1 MNKDSNIDKRKLVKK
16 RRRKISLV
24 IALSFLIFFNII
36 SYLRNKYH
44 HEVINETKGSGFTLD
59 VGKAKALGNP
69 LPKLWKFK
77 AGDDTRWKNR
87 NTDDSD
93 WSLVNPEFN
102 LDSSYSKEF
111 NGIGW
116 FRVKFRSSL
125 KNQNQIIVLQI
136 EHFGA
141 SEFYLDERLIYS
153 SGIVSADPEKEDGV
167 ISRLPIFIPTADTL
181 EHLLCAR
188 YSNHNYLKYKDRFGA
203 KLAGFSIN
211 NVTTPQGSMLSL
223 FAGEKISFWFIALFV
238 FFLTLAIVHLLLFL
252 FYPIMREN
260 LYYSLFVFLFS
271 SIIFCLYLLIST
283 ENPAV
288 YLSVI
293 RYYLVLLV
301 SFLLSIGLCLYS
313 LFKPTLWKRMMIIQI
328 SISLICLVTSFAE
341 SLKGIAGLFI
351 FANLL
356 FTCIEAVRTVVF
368 AIKRKM
374 MGARIIGTGVLIFF
388 MFIFI
393 LVMEGVIVGTV
404 EYGGEDSTA
413 EYLMILSL
421 LSIISIPISMSIYLA
436 YVFSNTNR
444 SLAVKLEEVEELSA
458 RSIAQEKEKQQIL
471 ADQNLTLEKQ
481 VKERTAEIHEQKK
494 VIEEKNKDIIDSINY
509 AKRIQAA
516 MLPEE
521 SVFNQIFVNSF
532 VIYEPRDIVS
542 GDFYYATEINN
553 KKLIIAADCTGHGVP
568 GALMS
573 MVGCNII
580 NKLAHENGIVDPK
593 LLIESLHVQLRQAL
607 KQDLAGSVNRDG
619 MDVAAVLIDEK
630 KITYAGANRPLIW
643 FKNNNELMEIKPDK
657 TPVGGS
663 HINRIELRNHVLDTD
678 DVKELFLFS
687 DGFAD
692 QFGGPDHTIGGKKLM
707 VSRFKQ
713 WLKEIIE
720 LQSDD
725 QAKFLKSGFDQWRG
739 NNEQVDDVMVIG
751 IKP

>member
-1 MNKDSNIDKRKLVKK
+1 MNKDLHTDKRKLVKR
-16 RRRKISLV
+16 RRRKISII
-24 IALSFLIFFNII
+24 IALCFFIFFNVIN
-36 SYLRNKYH
+36 YLRDNYH
-44 HEVINETKGSGFTLD
+44 AEDQDQNESGFII
-59 VGKAKALGNP
+59 KAGDAHASNNP

-77 AGDDTRWKNR
+77 AGDDSAWIKKDYVD
-87 NTDDSD
+87 TDWEDVRPA
-93 WSLVNPEFN
+93 LH
-102 LDSSYSKEF
+102 LDSADSKSF
-111 NGIGW
+111 KGIGW
-116 FRVKFRSSL
+116 FRVHFKSKEKYSSGVVAL
-125 KNQNQIIVLQI
+125 EI
-136 EHFGA
+136 EHYGA
-141 SEFYLDERLIYS
+141 SEFYLDEKLVYYCGEVS
-153 SGIVSADPEKEDGV
+153 SDPDEEEV
-167 ISRLPIFIPTADTL
+167 AMSRLPVIFAISDTN
-181 EHLLCAR
+181 EHLLSVR
-188 YSNHNYLKYKDRFGA
+188 YSNHQYLKFKERYDVNT
-203 KLAGFSIN
+203 AGFVIKNASD
-211 NVTTPQGSMLSL
+211 PLSSL
-223 FAGEKISFWFIALFV
+223 FNIKANEKINFWFIALFI
-238 FFLTLAIVHLLLFL
+238 FFLTLGIVHLLLFL
-252 FYPIMREN
+252 FYTKMKEN

-271 SIIFCLYLLIST
+271 SIIICLYLLLST
-283 ENPAV
+283 YDPKV
-288 YLSVI
+288 YLIVVTH
-293 RYYLVLLV
+293 YLVLMV
-301 SFLLSIGLCLYS
+301 SFMLSIGLCLYS
-313 LFKPTLWKRMMIIQI
+313 LFKPNLWKKMIIIQI
-328 SISLICLVTSFAE
+328 IISILCLVTSY
-341 SLKGIAGLFI
+341 SSQLKGISGIFI
-351 FANLL
+351 FGNFL
-356 FTCIEAVRTVVF
+356 FTCIEAVRTVIF
-368 AIKRKM
+368 AMRRKM
-374 MGARIIGTGVLIFF
+374 MGANIIGTGVLVFF

-393 LVMEGVIVGTV
+393 LILEGIIVGTV
-404 EYGGEDSTA
+404 KYDGPGDTVEYI
-413 EYLMILSL
+413 MILSL

-471 ADQNLTLEKQ
+471 ADQNFTLEKQ

-521 SVFNQIFVNSF
+521 SVFNQIFANSF

-542 GDFYYATEINN
+542 GDFYYATEIND

-593 LLIESLHVQLRQAL
+593 QLIESLHVQLRQAL

-619 MDVAAVLIDEK
+619 MDVAAVLIEGK

-663 HINRIELRNHVLDTD
+663 HINRIEITDHVLNLD

>member
-1 MNKDSNIDKRKLVKK
+1 VNKDLHTDKRKLVKR
-16 RRRKISLV
+16 RRRKISII
-24 IALSFLIFFNII
+24 IALCFFIFFNVIN
-36 SYLRNKYH
+36 YLRDNYH
-44 HEVINETKGSGFTLD
+44 AEDQDQNESGFII
-59 VGKAKALGNP
+59 KAGDAHASNNP

-77 AGDDTRWKNR
+77 AGDDSAWIKKDYVD
-87 NTDDSD
+87 TDWEDVRPA
-93 WSLVNPEFN
+93 LH
-102 LDSSYSKEF
+102 LDSADSKSF
-111 NGIGW
+111 KGIGW
-116 FRVKFRSSL
+116 FRVHFKSKEKYSSGVVAL
-125 KNQNQIIVLQI
+125 EI
-136 EHFGA
+136 EHYGA
-141 SEFYLDERLIYS
+141 SEFYLDEKLVYYCGEVS
-153 SGIVSADPEKEDGV
+153 SDPDEEEV
-167 ISRLPIFIPTADTL
+167 AMSRLPVIFAISDTN
-181 EHLLCAR
+181 EHLLSVR
-188 YSNHNYLKYKDRFGA
+188 YSNHQYLKFKERYDVNT
-203 KLAGFSIN
+203 AGFVIKNASD
-211 NVTTPQGSMLSL
+211 PLSSL
-223 FAGEKISFWFIALFV
+223 FNIKANEKINFWFIALFI
-238 FFLTLAIVHLLLFL
+238 FFLTLGIVHLLLFL
-252 FYPIMREN
+252 FYTKMKEN

-271 SIIFCLYLLIST
+271 SIIICLYLLLST
-283 ENPAV
+283 YDPKV
-288 YLSVI
+288 YLIVVTH
-293 RYYLVLLV
+293 YLVLMV
-301 SFLLSIGLCLYS
+301 SFMLSIGLCLYS
-313 LFKPTLWKRMMIIQI
+313 LFKPNLWKKMIIIQI
-328 SISLICLVTSFAE
+328 IISILCLVTSY
-341 SLKGIAGLFI
+341 SSQLKGISGIFI
-351 FANLL
+351 FGNFL
-356 FTCIEAVRTVVF
+356 FTCIEAVRTVIF
-368 AIKRKM
+368 AMRRKM
-374 MGARIIGTGVLIFF
+374 MGANIIGTGVLVFF

-393 LVMEGVIVGTV
+393 LILEGIIVGTV
-404 EYGGEDSTA
+404 KYDGPGDTVEYI
-413 EYLMILSL
+413 MILSL

-471 ADQNLTLEKQ
+471 ADQNFTLEKQ

-521 SVFNQIFVNSF
+521 SVFNQIFANSF

-542 GDFYYATEINN
+542 GDFYYATEIND

-593 LLIESLHVQLRQAL
+593 QLIESLHVQLRQAL

-619 MDVAAVLIDEK
+619 MDVAAVLIEGK

-663 HINRIELRNHVLDTD
+663 HINRIEITDHVLNLD